1 MKLAS
6 IGNTI
11 VNKMEK
17 AKEDSKVN
25 PKNIQDNI
33 FDELLAMVELSVKS
47 TNLPDNIVGNIEA
60 PALTKNITEEGM
72 KILPLANGDFLNLS
86 DIDKLKEIAKTIK
99 LANNN
104 NQLNNIGSN
113 LILNINSK
121 NKLFQEVDLDL
132 IKKQNELLE
141 KYGNS
146 ELKVDILEHPKVKLI
161 RETTKDLIAQHREF
175 LQPFKEKLGLI
186 SATNTA
192 QTEAVNLETQIKIN
206 EIKGSNKLFFDGLK
220 SRLENNQQQIINSN
234 VVSNTLV
241 NDDNKLDLNQL
252 KSESLDSISPLK
264 ESANSG
270 GLKFG
275 MENNNLTSGENSTKN
290 SESLNSKKLIELF
303 MNGKISSEAFNQN
316 LSELKQISN
325 EIKVNAKEY
334 VIYKD
339 VQAKNIM
346 LNTANSLGDI
356 APNGSAVIKMNLNP
370 NNLGKVFVELNVI
383 NNVATLNFKS
393 ESKETIKLI
402 ENQINNLVDKLNTQ
416 GINTNSI
423 SVSLNSREEQEMYNQ
438 NKFFERNN
446 KGQNQSNQNKDYLD
460 TLKNLA
466 LLNEIKS

>member
-1 MKLAS
+1 MELAS
-6 IGNTI
+6 IGNTL
-11 VNKMEK
+11 VNKMDIT
-17 AKEDSKVN
+17 KEDSKVK

-47 TNLPDNIVGNIEA
+47 TNLPDNIIGNIEA
-60 PALTKNITEEGM
+60 PALTKNITDEGM

-104 NQLNNIGSN
+104 NQLNNIGNN

-141 KYGNS
+141 KYGNAD
-146 ELKVDILEHPKVKLI
+146 LKVDILEHPKVKLI

-175 LQPFKEKLGLI
+175 LQPFKEKLGFG
-186 SATNTA
+186 SNTNE
-192 QTEAVNLETQIKIN
+192 QNEAINLETQTKID
-206 EIKGSNKLFFDGLK
+206 EIKESNKLFFDGLK
-220 SRLENNQQQIINSN
+220 SKLESNQQTTINSN
-234 VVSNTLV
+234 IVSNTLV
-241 NDDNKLDLNQL
+241 NNDNKLDVNQL
-252 KSESLDSISPLK
+252 KSEKLEFVSPLK
-264 ESANSG
+264 DNANSG

-346 LNTANSLGDI
+346 INTANSLSDI

-402 ENQINNLVDKLNTQ
+402 ENQINNLVEKLNTQ

-446 KGQNQSNQNKDYLD
+446 KGQSQSNQNKDYLD